1 MSVSHTTCL
10 RTRLML
16 CSASFFFKE
25 TSVKCVCR
33 TYVTIFP
40 LITFLILSLGDEKMF
55 LISPEINLCVLSY
68 ESSQILF
75 DSNVAHM

>member
-1 MSVSHTTCL
+1 M
-10 RTRLML
+10 
-16 CSASFFFKE
+16 
-25 TSVKCVCR
+25 CR
-33 TYVTIFP
+33 SENWKNCCTYVTIFP

>member
-1 MSVSHTTCL
+1 MCRSENW
-10 RTRLML
+10 
-16 CSASFFFKE
+16 KN
-25 TSVKCVCR
+25 CR
-33 TYVTIFP
+33 TYVTIFL

-75 DSNVAHM
+75 DSNVAYM

>member
-1 MSVSHTTCL
+1 MRRKVKKL
-10 RTRLML
+10 LLL
-16 CSASFFFKE
+16 CNN
-25 TSVKCVCR
+25 
-33 TYVTIFP
+33 FP

-55 LISPEINLCVLSY
+55 LISPEINLCILSY